1 MLCTIM
7 DMVAVIFACIFF
19 VLLLLVTGMHPER
32 TQISRFELKR
42 RSASGDKSASETL
55 VREGYHENVE
65 TLLRLTGTF
74 LLVIVILLA
83 VVSWGWLGGIIAGV
97 FVVLGYGALARTSL
111 VRRCSSA
118 LYARIESYIIWFT
131 QKISPG
137 LRLLRDYMPHDESL
151 QVTSR
156 EELIHLAQQSS
167 GVLSTDELR
176 LITSGL
182 TFGDRHVSEIM
193 TPRSVIDT
201 VQKSELLGPL
211 TLDELYKTGHSRL
224 PVVDKDID
232 HIIGILYVQDLLT
245 VTSGKTPTASQAMEA
260 KVFYIRE
267 DQTLHHALSAF
278 LRTHHHLFVVVN
290 EYRETVGVLSLED
303 VIEALLGR
311 KIVDEFDAHSNLRAV
326 AERNIRGNNSPKSRT
341 DV

>member
-1 MLCTIM
+1 MLCTIVS
-7 DMVAVIFACIFF
+7 MVAVVFTCIFF
-19 VLLLLVTGMHPER
+19 VLLLLVTGMRPQKTH
-32 TQISRFELKR
+32 ISRFELQR
-42 RSASGDKSASETL
+42 RSNQGDKSADEML
-55 VREGYHENVE
+55 IQEGHYENIE
-65 TLLRLTGTF
+65 TLLRLTGTLF
-74 LLVIVILLA
+74 LVVVILLS
-83 VVSWGWLGGIIAGV
+83 VVSFGWFGGIIMGV
-97 FVVLGYGALARTSL
+97 LVALSYGALARTSL
-111 VRRCSSA
+111 VRRCSSM
-118 LYARIESYIIWFT
+118 LYVRIEQNIIWFT

-137 LRLLRDYMPHDESL
+137 LRLLQNYMPHEDRL
-151 QVTSR
+151 QVASR
-156 EELIHLAQQSS
+156 EELIHLAQQSK
-167 GVLSTDELR
+167 GVLSANELQ

-182 TFGDRHVSEIM
+182 TFGNRLVSEVM
-193 TPRSVIDT
+193 TPRSVVDT
-201 VQKSELLGPL
+201 VKKSELLGPL

-245 VTSGKTPTASQAMEA
+245 VTSGKTPTAAQAMES

-326 AERNIRGNNSPKSRT
+326 AERNIHGNNSPKSHT